1 MFPNSLAASNTWHKT
16 PFAILV
22 TLSGWVRCLKLA
34 LLIRNLLFACND
46 RRAIIAVNRRLA
58 ENSSNGMLFAS
69 TLCKIVFA
77 QLKLESRLK
86 ERRATVT
93 FTLMYLSKYSL
104 AVLYY
109 RRKCSQ
115 CLTKLA
121 IMCFNENTWVC
132 DRLRQITQSYNK
144 TLWKTITA
152 SLEQQTYR
160 QFWVFITGKICWLFL
175 HLDILG
181 VKLPCEGW
189 LGQGFLE

>member
-34 LLIRNLLFACND
+34 LLLRNLLFACND

-93 FTLMYLSKYSL
+93 FTLMYLSTRL
-104 AVLYY
+104 LYCTTDENA
-109 RRKCSQ
+109 RNAWQNLQSCA
-115 CLTKLA
+115 LTKILEYA
-121 IMCFNENTWVC
+121 IGWGKLHKVTT
-132 DRLRQITQSYNK
+132 RL
-144 TLWKTITA
+144 
-152 SLEQQTYR
+152 
-160 QFWVFITGKICWLFL
+160 
-175 HLDILG
+175 
-181 VKLPCEGW
+181 CEKQ
-189 LGQGFLE
+189 LQHH